1 MRSWDREA
9 DVLIVGTGYAGLS
22 AAIEAYGMGADV
34 LVLDKRHT
42 TGGNSI
48 IATGGVNAADPQRQK
63 AQGIEDS
70 LELHFKHTYEGGNCL
85 GEPEKIRFLVENA
98 REMCLCWLENIGV
111 EWPDKIIMG
120 YGALWPRTHVP
131 PRYNGA
137 KNGAAVVRALLD
149 QLKKRRISI
158 LLKHKVTGIF
168 REEPLKGKVMGLEV
182 EHESKKLSFAAKR
195 GVILATGGFAAD
207 LGMVMSHDR
216 RLANMPT
223 TNHPEA
229 TGECIRTAEDVGADV
244 VHMDYIQ
251 CIPKIVGPPSKAN
264 FFRITAKETRTS
276 EDWDAYAIFV
286 DKSGTRFVR
295 EDARRDEITSA
306 ASSLPFFQSVPVAVA
321 NTVGEL
327 EEKMRIAKDS
337 LVETIRNFNHHCE
350 VGCDE
355 DFGKDHR
362 MLVPLRTPPFRAEAM
377 AMARHHTMGG
387 LKVLGTTCEVVD
399 RWGLVIPCLYA
410 AGEVT
415 GGIHGANRVGYNA
428 TADCIIFGRTAGKS
442 AAQNKSWT

>member
-1 MRSWDREA
+1 MRGWDIVA

-22 AAIEAYGMGADV
+22 AAIEASDMGADV
-34 LVLDKRHT
+34 LILDKRHT
-42 TGGNSI
+42 PGGNSI
-48 IATGGVNAADPQRQK
+48 IASGGVNAVDPERQK
-63 AQGIEDS
+63 SQGIEDS
-70 LELHFKHTYEGGNCL
+70 LDLHFNHTYEGGNRL

-120 YGALWPRTHVP
+120 YGALWPRTHVA
-131 PRYNGA
+131 PRYSGA

-149 QLKKRRISI
+149 QVKKRRISI
-158 LLKHKVTGIF
+158 LLEHKVTGVI
-168 REEPLKGKVMGLEV
+168 REEPLKGKVLGLEV
-182 EHESKKLSFAAKR
+182 QHESRKLSFGAKR

-207 LGMVMSHDR
+207 LEMVTSHDR
-216 RLANMPT
+216 RLANLPT
-223 TNHPEA
+223 TNHPDA
-229 TGECIRTAEDVGADV
+229 TGECIRICEDVGADV

-251 CIPKIVGPPSKAN
+251 CVPKIVGPPSKAN
-264 FFRITAKETRTS
+264 LFRISAKETRIFD
-276 EDWDAYAIFV
+276 DWDAYAIFV

-306 ASSLPFFQSVPVAVA
+306 ASSLASFQSVPVALA
-321 NTVGEL
+321 NTVAEL

-337 LVETIRNFNHHCE
+337 LAKTIRNFNHHCE
-350 VGCDE
+350 VGRDE

-362 MLVPLRTPPFRAEAM
+362 MLVPLRTPPFRADAM

-387 LKVLGTTCEVVD
+387 LKVLGTTCQVVD
-399 RWGLVIPCLYA
+399 RWGHVIPCLYA

-442 AAQNKSWT
+442 AAQNVN